1 MVLNLIW
8 SYQRQISG
16 GISSL
21 FINFAHIFHLFH
33 MFNEFPTHFSYFPY
47 FLYIPHIFSTFSI
60 CLINSLHIFHIFHI
74 FDKFPRYFPSLL
86 TKLDVSPPLES
97 LGNKSNWKIN
107 FGPALHRFPNDL
119 CTNVS
124 PISVEL
130 YYWQYCIKS
139 LFVNYHCINIYW
151 RKIVNSYILEGLVKS
166 DLLSCHETIFT
177 IEKRKQPCFSTSL
190 PHMSDCFGQLTSKAE
205 KVQDP
210 NLRSHFWSSNGN
222 HVMSD
227 RRKFDNL

>member
-1 MVLNLIW
+1 MIKFPH
-8 SYQRQISG
+8 IC
-16 GISSL
+16 
-21 FINFAHIFHLFH
+21 HIFH
-33 MFNEFPTHFSYFPY
+33 MSDK
-47 FLYIPHIFSTFSI
+47 FST
-60 CLINSLHIFHIFHI
+60 
-74 FDKFPRYFPSLL
+74 YFPSLL

-97 LGNKSNWKIN
+97 FGNKSNWKIN

-130 YYWQYCIKS
+130 NYWQYCINS
-139 LFVNYHCINIYW
+139 SFVNYHCINIYW
-151 RKIVNSYILEGLVKS
+151 VQNSQLICIGWVGKVWPTELPRKYLHNW
-166 DLLSCHETIFT
+166 
-177 IEKRKQPCFSTSL
+177 KRKKPSFSTSL

-227 RRKFDNL
+227 KRKFDLQCVYTFDINHHNHMR